1 MTDKNNKNNRS
12 SESNKNNKNNKNNNR
27 NNRSNKSGKLEG
39 RRIKVI
45 GLGGIGAN
53 VALAIAQFLSTRQAS
68 CSLWLI
74 DGDSYEERNRERVV
88 FQSYDNK
95 AVAKAREF
103 TVATSNRVTIIPVP
117 RYVTSGNA
125 RRLIEEG
132 DVVFL
137 CVDNH
142 ATRKAVSNRC
152 GKLDNVALFSG
163 GNDGVEG
170 EQEGTFGNVQVY
182 LRESGRDIT
191 NSLTRFHPEIAHP
204 EDKSPSRP
212 GCADLAA
219 QAAPQLLFTNLAV
232 ASAMLGAFYSWL
244 QGGLSYEEI
253 YLDISL
259 GKATPVKRAAPGRKA
274 KK

>member
-12 SESNKNNKNNKNNNR
+12 NESNKNNRNNR

-103 TVATSNRVTIIPVP
+103 SAVTNGGVTIVPVP

-132 DVVFL
+132 DIILL

-152 GKLDNVALFSG
+152 GKLNNVALFSG
-163 GNDGVEG
+163 GNDGVED

-191 NSLTRFHPEIAHP
+191 NPLTRFHPEIAHP
-204 EDKSPSRP
+204 EDKSPARL

-253 YLDISL
+253 YLDISH
-259 GKATPVKRAAPGRKA
+259 GRMTPVNRAVIERKA

>member
-1 MTDKNNKNNRS
+1 MVKTSASTKRLTDRNNRS
-12 SESNKNNKNNKNNNR
+12 NRSNKSSK
-27 NNRSNKSGKLEG
+27 SNKSGKLEG
-39 RRIKVI
+39 RQIKII

-53 VALAIAQFLSTRQAS
+53 VAQAMAQFLSTRQAS

-74 DGDSYEERNRERVV
+74 DGDGYEERNRERVV

-103 TVATSNRVTIIPVP
+103 TVTTSNRVTIIPVP

-125 RRLIEEG
+125 RSLIEEG
-132 DVVFL
+132 DVIFL

-142 ATRKAVSNRC
+142 ATRKTVSNRC
-152 GKLDNVALFSG
+152 AKLNDVTLFSG
-163 GNDGVEG
+163 GNDGIEG

-182 LRESGRDIT
+182 LREGGLDVS
-191 NSLTRFHPEIAHP
+191 NSLTRFHPEIARP
-204 EDKSPSRP
+204 KDKNPARM
-212 GCADLAA
+212 GCAALIA
-219 QAAPQLLFTNLAV
+219 QSAPQLLFTNLAV

-244 QGGLSYEEI
+244 HGRLSYEEV

-259 GKATPVKRAAPGRKA
+259 GQMTPVKRSLAGRRR
-274 KK
+274 